1 MKGAT
6 QMSTEVLDQLK
17 DAIIGLQ
24 REEAAKLTKEAI
36 AAGIDPVKVVE
47 KGLRPSLDEIG
58 EAFEATKIFL
68 PELVAAGKIAGE
80 VGDIVEAELAG
91 DKEVPSKGTIALG
104 TVKGDIHS
112 IGKNIVAVMM
122 KAFGFK
128 VVDLGVDVSPEEFLE
143 VVEGVD
149 VVAMS
154 GLLTTATKSMRTTI
168 EQVAEKYSDK
178 VVITGGAAMNPEL
191 AKALG
196 VLYGPDAASGVRM
209 LDDALT

>member
-1 MKGAT
+1 
-6 QMSTEVLDQLK
+6 MSTDVLDQLK
-17 DAIIGLQ
+17 AAITGLK
-24 REEAAKLTKEAI
+24 REEAARLTKEAI
-36 AAGIDPVKVVE
+36 AAGVDPLQVVE

-68 PELVAAGKIAGE
+68 PELVAAGKIAAE
-80 VGDIVEAELAG
+80 VGDIVEAELTG
-91 DKEVPSKGTIALG
+91 GQEVPTKGTIVLG

-128 VVDLGVDVSPEEFLE
+128 VVDLGVDVAPEEFLE
-143 VVEGVD
+143 VVEDVD

-168 EQVAEKYSDK
+168 QQVTEKYSDK

-209 LDDALT
+209 LDEALK

>member
-1 MKGAT
+1 MT
-6 QMSTEVLDQLK
+6 TEVLDQLK
-17 DAIIGLQ
+17 EAIIGLK
-24 REEAAKLTKEAI
+24 RDEAAKLTREAI
-36 AAGIDPVKVVE
+36 AAGIDPLEVVE

-58 EAFEATKIFL
+58 AAFEATEIFL
-68 PELVAAGKIAGE
+68 PELVAAGKIAAE
-80 VGDIVEAELAG
+80 VGDIVEADLAG
-91 DKEVPSKGTIALG
+91 DKEMPTKGIIALG

-128 VVDLGVDVSPEEFLE
+128 VVDLGVDVAPEEFMD

-168 EQVAEKYSDK
+168 EQVSEKYSDK

-209 LDDALT
+209 LDEALK

>member
-1 MKGAT
+1 
-6 QMSTEVLDQLK
+6 MSTEILDQLRE
-17 DAIIGLQ
+17 AIVGLKGD
-24 REEAAKLTKEAI
+24 EAVKLTKEAI
-36 AAGIDPVKVVE
+36 QSGIDPLEVIE

-58 EAFEATKIFL
+58 EAFVATRIFL
-68 PELVAAGKIAGE
+68 PELVAAGKIAE
-80 VGDIVEAELAG
+80 KVGDIVEAELKG
-91 DKEVPSKGTIALG
+91 DREVPSKGTIALG

-143 VVEGVD
+143 VIEGVD

-154 GLLTTATKSMRTTI
+154 GLLTTATKSMRSTI
-168 EQVAEKYSDK
+168 EQLSEKHSDK
-178 VVITGGAAMNPEL
+178 LVITGGAAMNPEL
-191 AKALG
+191 AEALG

-209 LDDALT
+209 LDEALN

>member
-1 MKGAT
+1 
-6 QMSTEVLDQLK
+6 
-17 DAIIGLQ
+17 
-24 REEAAKLTKEAI
+24 
-36 AAGIDPVKVVE
+36 
-47 KGLRPSLDEIG
+47 
-58 EAFEATKIFL
+58 
-68 PELVAAGKIAGE
+68 
-80 VGDIVEAELAG
+80 
-91 DKEVPSKGTIALG
+91 
-104 TVKGDIHS
+104 
-112 IGKNIVAVMM
+112 MM

-128 VVDLGVDVSPEEFLE
+128 VVDLGVDVAPEEFLE
-143 VVEGVD
+143 VVPDVD

-209 LDDALT
+209 LDEALS

>member
-1 MKGAT
+1 
-6 QMSTEVLDQLK
+6 MSTEILDQLRE
-17 DAIIGLQ
+17 AIVGLKGD
-24 REEAAKLTKEAI
+24 EAVKLTKEAI
-36 AAGIDPVKVVE
+36 QSGIDPLEVIE

-58 EAFEATKIFL
+58 EAFVATRIFL
-68 PELVAAGKIAGE
+68 PELVAAGKIAE
-80 VGDIVEAELAG
+80 KVGDIVEAELKG
-91 DKEVPSKGTIALG
+91 DREVPSKGTIALG

-143 VVEGVD
+143 VIEGVD

-154 GLLTTATKSMRTTI
+154 GLLTTATKTMRATI
-168 EQVAEKYSDK
+168 EQLSEKHSDK
-178 VVITGGAAMNPEL
+178 LVITGGAAMNPEL
-191 AKALG
+191 AEALG

-209 LDDALT
+209 LDEALN

>member
-1 MKGAT
+1 
-6 QMSTEVLDQLK
+6 MSTEILDQLRE
-17 DAIIGLQ
+17 AIVGLKGD
-24 REEAAKLTKEAI
+24 EAVKLTKEAI
-36 AAGIDPVKVVE
+36 QSGIDPLEVIE

-58 EAFEATKIFL
+58 EAFVATRIFL
-68 PELVAAGKIAGE
+68 PELVAAGKIAE
-80 VGDIVEAELAG
+80 KVGDIVEAELKG
-91 DKEVPSKGTIALG
+91 DREVPSKGTIALG

-154 GLLTTATKSMRTTI
+154 GLLTTATKSMRATI
-168 EQVAEKYSDK
+168 EQLAEKNSDK
-178 VVITGGAAMNPEL
+178 LVITGGAAMNPEL

-196 VLYGPDAASGVRM
+196 VMYGPDAASGVRM
-209 LDDALT
+209 LDEALK

>member
-1 MKGAT
+1 
-6 QMSTEVLDQLK
+6 MSTEVLDQLK

-36 AAGIDPVKVVE
+36 AAGIDPVMVIE

>member
-1 MKGAT
+1 
-6 QMSTEVLDQLK
+6 LDQLK
-17 DAIIGLQ
+17 AAIVGLQ
-24 REEAAKLTKEAI
+24 REEAAKLTREAI
-36 AAGIDPVKVVE
+36 KAGIDPLVVVE

-58 EAFEATKIFL
+58 KAFEATKIFL
-68 PELVAAGKIAGE
+68 PELVAAGKIAAE

-91 DKEVPSKGTIALG
+91 GREVPSKGTIALG

-128 VVDLGVDVSPEEFLE
+128 VVDLGVDVSPEEFLD
-143 VVEGVD
+143 VVGDVD
-149 VVAMS
+149 VVALS

-168 EQVAEKYSDK
+168 EQVSEKYSDK

-209 LDDALT
+209 LDEALA